1 MKITES
7 VLSQSSS
14 GYHLSNLFKTFIYHY
29 DNDYNHNEKKH
40 WHLQQKKQFQGFDK
54 QAYLKW
60 AKAVIAA
67 ILAQS
72 AMLPPLSNTCTS
84 TLIDQTYVT

>member
-1 MKITES
+1 MILIIITMKKSTDIF
-7 VLSQSSS
+7 
-14 GYHLSNLFKTFIYHY
+14 NK
-29 DNDYNHNEKKH
+29 
-40 WHLQQKKQFQGFDK
+40 KKQFQGFDK